1 MSVTHDKTLLVVT
14 EEDNVPVVTHV
25 PVTDRKFLYEQ
36 SLARDLLIKEYQVPV
51 KILKVREALKTAS
64 SSLAYA
70 VMLIP
75 PSEDTGLFELYDQL
89 SDALSNSGIYWS
101 MRIQEKPL
109 DEKMVSGFGNLIVNR
124 VVEDL

>member
-1 MSVTHDKTLLVVT
+1 MSVTHDKTLLVVI
-14 EEDNVPVVTHV
+14 EEDNVPTVTHV

-36 SLARDLLIKEYQVPV
+36 SLARDLLIKEYQVPI
-51 KILKVREALKTAS
+51 KILKVREALKTEN

-89 SDALSNSGIYWS
+89 SDALSDSGIYWS

-109 DEKMVSGFGNLIVNR
+109 NENTVSGFDNLIVR
-124 VVEDL
+124 SIAGDL